1 MNFNEYF
8 NLGVISKVFSFK
20 GEIIARI
27 DVNVPTLY
35 TNLKVLFVEQ
45 KESLIP
51 FFIEKIEEQRNGF
64 VKIKFKGVNTQ
75 EAAKLIVRCNIYLPD
90 ELLPKLEG
98 DEFYFHEI
106 TGYKIIN
113 QDNEEIG
120 TINQVYDL
128 PANPMIETI
137 IDGKEILIPMNL
149 MEKIDKKEETIFVVI
164 PDGLFE
170 VFD

>member
-35 TNLKVLFVEQ
+35 TNLKTLFIDQ
-45 KESLIP
+45 KGSLIP

-64 VKIKFKGVNTQ
+64 VRIKFKGINTQ
-75 EAAKLIVRCNIYLPD
+75 EEAKKIVRCNIYLPD

-106 TGYKIIN
+106 TGFKIIN
-113 QDNEEIG
+113 QEDIEIG

-137 IDGKEILIPMNL
+137 INEKEVLIPMSL
-149 MEKIDKKEETIFVVI
+149 MEGIDKKEKTIYIII
-164 PDGLFE
+164 PDGLIE
-170 VFD
+170 VYD

>member
-35 TNLKVLFVEQ
+35 TNLTTLFVEQ
-45 KESLIP
+45 KSSLIP

-64 VKIKFKGVNTQ
+64 VKIKFKGINTQ

-90 ELLPKLEG
+90 ELLPKLEN
-98 DEFYFHEI
+98 DEFYFHET
-106 TGYKIIN
+106 TGYKIID
-113 QDNEEIG
+113 QDQNEIG
-120 TINQVYDL
+120 TINQIYDL

-137 IDGKEILIPMNL
+137 INGKEILIPLNL
-149 MEKIDKKEETIFVVI
+149 MLKIDKKGKTIFVDI
-164 PDGLFE
+164 PEGLLE
-170 VFD
+170 I